1 MTKPLPPPRLA
12 DVARLARVSAV
23 TVSRALRLPDTV
35 SPATRDRIAQAV
47 EATGYVRNRVAG
59 SLASSR
65 SNVVAMIIPSIRNSL
80 FAATVQA
87 VAHTLKQHGH
97 AMILGESGYGPTDEE
112 AMIEAF
118 LAQRPCAIVL
128 HNTAHTSRART
139 MLARAGIPVVETGDL
154 VRDPVDS
161 VVAFSNAA
169 AGRAMTLHLAE
180 RGCRHIGF
188 VSLPI
193 RQSGR
198 AAQRRRGY
206 LQALKRLGLDAPS
219 HRIVESP
226 GSFEGGARAL
236 VDLLE
241 TDPAIDGVFFAGDV
255 FAVGAVLE
263 AQRRHWPVPGRVAIA
278 GFDDLEIAPQLT
290 PALTTMD
297 IDRGRIGTEAAT
309 IILDRL
315 DARHPAARR
324 IDVGFSILHRAS
336 T

>member
-1 MTKPLPPPRLA
+1 MTKVLAPPRLA

-23 TVSRALRLPDTV
+23 TVSRALRFPDTV
-35 SPATRDRIAQAV
+35 SLAARERIASAV
-47 EATGYVRNRVAG
+47 EATGYVPNRIAG

-87 VAHTLKQHGH
+87 LADTLKQRGH
-97 AMILGESGYGPTDEE
+97 AMILGESGYEPSDEE

-128 HNTAHTSRART
+128 HNTAHTARART
-139 MLARAGIPVVETGDL
+139 MLARSGIPVIETGDL
-154 VRDPVDS
+154 VRSPVDS
-161 VVAFSNAA
+161 VVAFSNAS
-169 AGRAMTLHLAE
+169 AGKAMTLHLAK
-180 RGCRHIGF
+180 RGCRNIAF
-188 VSLPI
+188 VSLPV

-198 AAQRRRGY
+198 ALQRRRGY
-206 LQALKRLGLDAPS
+206 LRALRVMGSVVAR

-236 VDLLE
+236 VQLLD

-263 AQRRHWPVPGRVAIA
+263 AQRRGWPVPDRVAIA
-278 GFDDLEIAPQLT
+278 GFDDLEIAAQLT

-297 IDRGRIGTEAAT
+297 VHRGRIGNEAAT

-315 DARHPAARR
+315 DGRNLAPRR